1 MRPRV
6 EGMNEVD
13 DSILEFY
20 RLQDPDI
27 TLPPASVHYNL
38 SKVYNAT
45 DKSQETVA
53 RRMRKLEKRGLLEKA
68 TDVRGYYR
76 MTVKGRDYLKGD
88 ITKEEL
94 QLPEEKPDSESAA

>member
-1 MRPRV
+1 
-6 EGMNEVD
+6 MNEVD

-20 RLQDPDI
+20 RLQHEDI

-38 SKVYNAT
+38 ANVYNAT

-68 TDVRGYYR
+68 KDVRGYYQ
-76 MTVKGRDYLKGD
+76 MTVKGLNYLDGN
-88 ITKEEL
+88 ISKEEIL
-94 QLPEEKPDSESAA
+94 LPEEKDGSESSA